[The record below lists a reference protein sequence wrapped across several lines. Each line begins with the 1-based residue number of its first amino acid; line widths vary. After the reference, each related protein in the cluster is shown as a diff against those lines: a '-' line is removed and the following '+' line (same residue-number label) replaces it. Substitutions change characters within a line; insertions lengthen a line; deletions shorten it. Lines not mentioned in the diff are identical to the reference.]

1 MKSSVVYLGE
11 VLLLSLFA
19 NSVSVYAFAQASNQQ
34 QQQAPAITQR
44 QNLTTTQQA
53 MLNLTSQRQTM
64 KVKSLRDLRK
74 ASLVGWQV
82 VDLNC
87 EDATSNACAQAA
99 IAEVNLECGESSS
112 FFRKGSVTWTWI
124 NFGMIVG
131 SSIFTAL
138 GASTTLANAKV
149 FSTLGASTAL
159 GAVATTAT
167 TNSTADQGGLL
178 AIASNLDAFL
188 KFIQTGGDSSKPADN
203 DLIYKSAPVYAAKC
217 VAAAASSGGH

>member
-1 MKSSVVYLGE
+1 MMKSSVAYLGE
-11 VLLLSLFA
+11 VLLLLLSV
-19 NSVSVYAFAQASNQQ
+19 NSISVCTFAQAST
-34 QQQAPAITQR
+34 QQQAPGIIQQ

-53 MLNLTSQRQTM
+53 VISLTSHRQSM
-64 KVKSLRDLRK
+64 KVKSLSDLRK
-74 ASLVGWQV
+74 ANVVGWQV

-87 EDATSNACAQAA
+87 EDATSDACAQAA

-178 AIASNLDAFL
+178 AIGSNLDAFL
-188 KFIQTGGDSSKPADN
+188 KFIQTGGDSGKPAAN
-203 DLIYKSAPVYAAKC
+203 VLIYKSAPVYAAKC